1 MKSVKTGAGLKRARN
16 ILGLSKAALA
26 KELYLPET
34 SGVRNISAWEGDNDR
49 AAQKGVPGPIRRC
62 VELLLEKHHNGR

>member
-1 MKSVKTGAGLKRARN
+1 MKSVKTGAGLKRARG
-16 ILGLSKAALA
+16 ILGMSKAALA

-49 AAQKGVPGPIRRC
+49 AKNGVPGPVRRC
-62 VELLLEKHHNGR
+62 VELLLERHYGQ